1 MRRFRIRRDDRGV
14 TLAELLVTTVLMSV
28 IATIVVSAVTSSHRM
43 YRITDA
49 ETTGQTDIRT
59 TIERLG
65 RDVRNA
71 RSLDPGATQSQLV
84 LWVDADSDYKREAS
98 ELVTWQLVPRGDSG
112 QFDVTRIVDGQLTRT
127 ARLVISEIAFCYK
140 AQPDDTCMTTP
151 LTTAQADSARL
162 VTSSIEYDAVVDSG
176 TDSRFAD
183 FTERLRNVK

>member
-1 MRRFRIRRDDRGV
+1 MLKRLKDDDRGL
-14 TLAELLVTTVLMSV
+14 TLAEVLVSTILMAVVS
-28 IATIVVSAVTSSHRM
+28 TIVVSAVTSSHRM

-71 RSLDPGATQSQLV
+71 RSLDAGATNSQLV
-84 LWVDADSDYKREAS
+84 LWVDSDSDYKKEPD
-98 ELVTWQLVPRGDSG
+98 ELVNWRLVPRGTSG
-112 QFDVTRIVDGQLTRT
+112 QFDVTRIVDGQLSRT

-140 AQPDDTCMTTP
+140 AEPTDPCLPTP
-151 LTTAQADSARL
+151 LTAAQAESVRL
-162 VTSSIEYDAVVDSG
+162 VTSSIEYDAVVNSG
-176 TDSRFAD
+176 TDSRVAD